1 MSNVKT
7 NAILGAVLATLTL
20 SAHAGLTTS
29 VSAGPTSA
37 VSGAVTFNFGT
48 STVDNS
54 GPVASPLSATFGIAS
69 YAGGKLFN
77 MDTLGI
83 SGVSARPVGSTG
95 NYWSIQGGQ
104 SGTVSFATPLS
115 YYGFLW
121 GSPDALGWNS
131 VTFYNGSE
139 SLGTFSG
146 TLVAAS
152 NAWGN
157 SGYFNVSTTD
167 GSKITSIS
175 FTANQNAFETDNHS
189 FITAVPEPETYVLM
203 LAGLG
208 LLGVMARRKKAA

>member
-1 MSNVKT
+1 MRNVKT
-7 NAILGAVLATLTL
+7 NAILGAALATLTL

-37 VSGAVTFNFGT
+37 VSGVVTFDFGT

-54 GPVASPLSATFGIAS
+54 GPVASPLSATFGAAS

-77 MDTLGI
+77 MDTAGI
-83 SGVSARPVGSTG
+83 SGVSARPVGSSG

-104 SGTVSFATPLS
+104 VGTVSFSTPLS

-121 GSPDALGWNS
+121 GSPDVAGWNS
-131 VTFYNGSE
+131 VTFYEGST
-139 SLGTFSG
+139 SLGTFDG
-146 TLVAAS
+146 TLVAAT

-157 SGYFNVSTTD
+157 TGYFNVSTTN
-167 GSKITSIS
+167 GSKITSIE
-175 FTANQNAFETDNHS
+175 FTANANAFETDNHA

>member
-1 MSNVKT
+1 
-7 NAILGAVLATLTL
+7 
-20 SAHAGLTTS
+20 
-29 VSAGPTSA
+29 
-37 VSGAVTFNFGT
+37 VTFDFGT
-48 STVDNS
+48 STVNNS
-54 GPVASPLSATFGIAS
+54 GPVASPLSATFGVAS

-104 SGTVSFATPLS
+104 VGTVSFTTPLS

-121 GSPDALGWNS
+121 GSPDVAGWNS
-131 VTFYNGSE
+131 VTFYEGST
-139 SLGTFSG
+139 SLGTFDG
-146 TLVAAS
+146 TLVAAT

-157 SGYFNVSTTD
+157 TGYFNVSATG

-189 FITAVPEPETYVLM
+189 FMTAVPEPETYVLM